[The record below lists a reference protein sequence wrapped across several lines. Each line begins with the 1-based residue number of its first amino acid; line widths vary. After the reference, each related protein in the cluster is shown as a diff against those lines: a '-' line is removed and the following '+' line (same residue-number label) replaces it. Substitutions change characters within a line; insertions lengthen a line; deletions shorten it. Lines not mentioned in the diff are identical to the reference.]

1 MVATVRLK
9 VAVHKSEYRIAIAN
23 ICTLA
28 TEAQVRAWIGDYL
41 VSIDA
46 IMDHLNAIPGPGGIG
61 AGLEMG
67 GR

>member
-9 VAVHKSEYRIAIAN
+9 IAVHTSEYRIAIAN
-23 ICTLA
+23 IWTLA
-28 TEAQVRAWIGDYL
+28 AEAQVRPWIGDYL
-41 VSIDA
+41 AGIDA
-46 IMDHLNAIPGPGGIG
+46 IVDHLDAIPGPGGIG